1 MRSFQ
6 GSVLVNKMIDSHCHI
21 NDELYKENPAEYVK
35 EAGKAGVFQF
45 LVVGFDEKSSELAL
59 DIANKFGSCF
69 AAVGIH
75 PSDAKKAQPGDL
87 DKIRELAKSNKAIAI
102 GEIGLDYYWDK
113 EESVKEQQKEYF
125 IKQIQIANELNL
137 PISIHCRDA
146 LEDCLKI
153 LKENP
158 IKRGGIMHCYAGSLE
173 MSKDF
178 IKLGFLLG
186 FGGTVTFKNAVRP
199 KEVAA
204 GVPSDSYVLETD
216 APYLTP
222 HPYRGKENHSKYLYL
237 VRDQIAELPEVSP
250 EQVEKETNEN
260 FKRIF
265 GV

>member
-1 MRSFQ
+1 
-6 GSVLVNKMIDSHCHI
+6 MIDSHCHI
-21 NDELYKENPAEYVK
+21 NDELYKENPAEYIK
-35 EAGKAGVFQF
+35 EAEKAGVFQF

-59 DIANKFGSCF
+59 DIANKNESCF

-87 DKIRELAKSNKAIAI
+87 QKIKELAKSRKVIAI

-113 EESVKEQQKEYF
+113 DEQIKEQQKEYF
-125 IKQIQIANELNL
+125 KEQIKIANELNL

-146 LEDCLKI
+146 LEDCLQI

-158 IKRGGIMHCYAGSLE
+158 VARGGIMHCYAGSLE

-186 FGGTVTFKNAVRP
+186 FGGTVTFKNAIRP
-199 KEVAA
+199 KEVAKNVSA
-204 GVPSDSYVLETD
+204 DSYVLETD

-222 HPYRGKENHSKYLYL
+222 HPFRGKENHSKYLYL
-237 VRDQIAELPEVSP
+237 VRDQIAELRETTP
-250 EQVEKETNEN
+250 EQVEKETTDN
-260 FKRIF
+260 FKRVFRIWKQL
-265 GV
+265 

>member
-1 MRSFQ
+1 
-6 GSVLVNKMIDSHCHI
+6 MIDSHCHI

-35 EAGKAGVFQF
+35 EAEIAGVFQF

-59 DIANKFGSCF
+59 DIANKNESCF

-75 PSDAKKAQPGDL
+75 PSDTKKAQPGDL
-87 DKIRELAKSNKAIAI
+87 EKIKELAKANKVIAI

-113 EESVKEQQKEYF
+113 EEEVKEQQKEYF
-125 IKQIQIANELNL
+125 KEQIKIANELNL

-146 LEDCLKI
+146 IEDCLQI

-158 IKRGGIMHCYAGSLE
+158 VKRGGIMHCYAGSLE
-173 MSKDF
+173 ISSQF

-186 FGGTVTFKNAVRP
+186 FGGTVTFKNSVRP

-204 GVPSDSYVLETD
+204 NVPSTSYVLETD

-222 HPYRGKENHSKYLYL
+222 HPFRGKENHSKYLYL
-237 VRDQIAELPEVSP
+237 VRDQIAELRGITP

-260 FKRIF
+260 FKRVF
-265 GV
+265 GI

>member
-1 MRSFQ
+1 MRSSQ

-21 NDELYKENPAEYVK
+21 NDELYKNNPAEYVK
-35 EAGKAGVFQF
+35 EAEKAGVFQF

-59 DIANKFGSCF
+59 DIANKHESCF

-75 PSDAKKAQPGDL
+75 PSDVKNAKPGDL
-87 DKIRELAKSNKAIAI
+87 DKIKELAKANKSIAI

-113 EESVKEQQKEYF
+113 DPFIKMQQIDFF
-125 IKQIQIANELNL
+125 IKQIQIANELDL

-146 LEDCLKI
+146 IEDCLMV
-153 LKENP
+153 LKDNP
-158 IKRGGIMHCYAGSLE
+158 VKRGGIMHCYAGSLE
-173 MSKDF
+173 ISSEF

-186 FGGTVTFKNAVRP
+186 FGGTVTFKNSIRP
-199 KEVAA
+199 KEV
-204 GVPSDSYVLETD
+204 VKNIPSNAYVLETD

-237 VRDQIAELPEVSP
+237 VRNQIAELRGISP
-250 EQVEKETNEN
+250 EQVEKETNDN
-260 FKRIF
+260 FKRVF